1 MGGRRSDPLRV
12 YDQFEAVA
20 TINEVQS
27 FIQFPSLEEEMASA
41 EYQGKPI
48 IVLMD
53 ANSKLGP
60 NHIQGDPH
68 EISRKKRNNHT
79 PKTHSKWHGTKH
91 YRLCVDK

>member
-1 MGGRRSDPLRV
+1 
-12 YDQFEAVA
+12 
-20 TINEVQS
+20 
-27 FIQFPSLEEEMASA
+27 
-41 EYQGKPI
+41 
-48 IVLMD
+48 MD

-68 EISRKKRNNHT
+68 EISKNGKLLEGIIERHGLCVVNGLVQKKKRNNHT